1 MMAQNLRNM
10 DAVTMPEDG
19 GPPPALSEGGARPFA
34 TDEARWRAVL
44 DRAPAAEGAF
54 VYAVVSTG
62 IYCRPTCPSRRPLKG
77 NARFFADA
85 GAASAAG
92 FRPCQRCRPDGL
104 APSAR
109 HADAIGEACRLIEA
123 SETIPSLDALAEAAG
138 LSRFHFHR
146 LFKAATGLTPKAYAG
161 ARRAARV
168 RDGLARGDSVTG
180 ALYEAGFA
188 SNGRFYAAADSM
200 LGMKPSDYRAG
211 GRGEE
216 IRFAVGECSLGSIL
230 VAESG
235 RGVCAILLGDAPELL
250 IHELEG
256 RFPNAHL
263 VGGDAAFEA
272 RVAQVVGFVEAPHGT
287 LDLPLDIRGTAF
299 QQRVWKALRDVPPG
313 TTITYKTL
321 AARIGQPEAVR
332 GVASACAANA
342 IGVVIP
348 CHRVVRTDGGLAG
361 YRWGIERKQTLIA
374 REARKER

>member
-1 MMAQNLRNM
+1 MTAHSLRN
-10 DAVTMPEDG
+10 DRAAAAHDDLDVRVPEQ
-19 GPPPALSEGGARPFA
+19 ANGAGSFA
-34 TDEARWRAVL
+34 AEDVRWRAVL
-44 DRAPAAEGAF
+44 DRDPAADDAF
-54 VYAVVSTG
+54 VYAVITTG
-62 IYCRPTCPSRRPLKG
+62 IYCRPTCPSRRPLRG

-85 GAASAAG
+85 GEASAAG
-92 FRPCQRCRPDGL
+92 FRPCLRCRPEGS
-104 APSAR
+104 APSER
-109 HADAIGEACRLIEA
+109 QGDAIREACRLIEV

-146 LFKAATGLTPKAYAG
+146 LFKAATGLTPKAYAV

-168 RDGLARGDSVTG
+168 REGLARGDSVTG

-235 RGVCAILLGDAPELL
+235 RGVCAILLGDAPEPL
-250 IHELEG
+250 IHEFEG
-256 RFPNAHL
+256 RFPNARL

-272 RVAQVVGFVEAPHGT
+272 RVAQVVGFVEAPHGK

-299 QQRVWKALRDVPPG
+299 QQRVWKALRDIPAG

-361 YRWGIERKQTLIA
+361 YRWGIARKQALIA
-374 REARKER
+374 REAQKEG